1 MEPWRTE
8 EQQLLA
14 SMVREFS
21 SNELA
26 PLADEVDTSE
36 EFPRRQWDG
45 LRELGLCGLLI
56 SDRYGGA
63 GMGYREF
70 AIVLEEV
77 GAACGSTSTV
87 LITHTSLG
95 SETLNRFGSS
105 EQHDRWLPGLA
116 DGSRI
121 AAFALTEAGT
131 GSDALALQTT
141 IRDSGDCYVLNGS
154 KLFITNGEVAD
165 LFAVFA
171 TSDRSAGYKGVSAV
185 VVERGTPGLEVNA
198 QHGKMGMRG
207 SATAELVFNDCR
219 VPKSDLLGEL
229 GDGYRIALQILD
241 SSRITVAAQC
251 LGLGLGALDASL
263 AYANER
269 EAFGRPIGSNQAI
282 HFMIADMRTELD
294 AARLLTWRAASLYD
308 AGMEYGVA
316 AAEAKLYASESAG
329 RLAHRAVQIHGGV
342 GYFKPTAV
350 ERIYRDQ
357 RVTEIYEGTSEIQR
371 LVIARSLMGGK
382 TG

>member
-14 SMVREFS
+14 STVREFA

-26 PLADEVDTSE
+26 PFADEVDTSE
-36 EFPRRQWDG
+36 EFPRRQWEG

-63 GMGYREF
+63 GMGYRDF

-77 GAACGSTSTV
+77 GVACGSTSTV

-105 EQHDRWLPGLA
+105 EQHDRWLRGLA

-141 IRDSGDCYVLNGS
+141 MHDSGDCYVLNGS

-171 TSDRSAGYKGVSAV
+171 TSDRGAGYKGVSAI
-185 VVERGTPGLEVNA
+185 VVERGTPGFEING

-207 SATAELVFNDCR
+207 SATAELVFNECR
-219 VPKSDLLGEL
+219 VPKSNLLGDL

-251 LGLGLGALDASL
+251 LGLGRGALDASL
-263 AYANER
+263 SYARDR
-269 EAFGRPIGSNQAI
+269 EAFGRPIGSNQSI
-282 HFMIADMRTELD
+282 QFMISDMHTELD

-308 AGMEYGVA
+308 AGLEYGLA

-342 GYFKPTAV
+342 GYFKPTVV

-371 LVIARSLMGGK
+371 MVIARALMGGM
-382 TG
+382 TQ

>member
-1 MEPWRTE
+1 
-8 EQQLLA
+8 
-14 SMVREFS
+14 MVREFS

-185 VVERGTPGLEVNA
+185 VVERGTPGLEING

-207 SATAELVFNDCR
+207 SATTIFPAPAGAGSTAAGRARGPETGGGLR
-219 VPKSDLLGEL
+219 HPERTRSD
-229 GDGYRIALQILD
+229 AQ
-241 SSRITVAAQC
+241 TAAVAAMA
-251 LGLGLGALDASL
+251 GVFMRRPPWRRGVRNAPRKDGF
-263 AYANER
+263 R
-269 EAFGRPIGSNQAI
+269 GVRPAFGRCGQG
-282 HFMIADMRTELD
+282 F
-294 AARLLTWRAASLYD
+294 ARRRA
-308 AGMEYGVA
+308 
-316 AAEAKLYASESAG
+316 
-329 RLAHRAVQIHGGV
+329 RRRA
-342 GYFKPTAV
+342 
-350 ERIYRDQ
+350 
-357 RVTEIYEGTSEIQR
+357 
-371 LVIARSLMGGK
+371 
-382 TG
+382 

>member
-1 MEPWRTE
+1 
-8 EQQLLA
+8 
-14 SMVREFS
+14 MVREFS

-63 GMGYREF
+63 GMGYRDF

-141 IRDSGDCYVLNGS
+141 IRDAGDCYVLNGS

-185 VVERGTPGLEVNA
+185 VVERGTPGLEING

-251 LGLGLGALDASL
+251 LGLGRGALDASL

-282 HFMIADMRTELD
+282 QFMIADMRTELD

-316 AAEAKLYASESAG
+316 AAAAKLYASESAG